1 MSFLVKNIYHKSVTT
16 KTLLFWGVEGNGQGL
31 SLQER
36 TSHTYTLK
44 LGYNRILLKKQK
56 KKKKT
61 LLIRTILNGL
71 LKLSC
76 PQL

>member
-56 KKKKT
+56 KKKKLY
-61 LLIRTILNGL
+61 LLE
-71 LKLSC
+71 
-76 PQL
+76 QY